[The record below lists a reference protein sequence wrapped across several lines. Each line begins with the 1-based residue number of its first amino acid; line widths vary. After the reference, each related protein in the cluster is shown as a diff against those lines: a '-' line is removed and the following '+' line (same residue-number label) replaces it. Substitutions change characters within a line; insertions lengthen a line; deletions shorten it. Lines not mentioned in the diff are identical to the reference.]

1 MDRAFVDYY
10 RCPESFVTFVPSGE
24 LPSGDSGYFDFGP
37 NAVCYGRCSSNSPA
51 EHAADALYDA
61 LPDVTL
67 DRGKVSLPFDPS
79 EVVANLRYE
88 RYVSSNGNGKRLGN
102 GSILSKAYYSV
113 RPLLSVSVRK
123 HLQRMHMRDWREI
136 PFPNWPVDFNV
147 ECIFEQLMTLLL
159 EAHAV
164 ESLPFIWFWPDGF
177 PSCAVMTHDV
187 EALPGREACLRL
199 MDIDDIWGIKSSF
212 EIVPEGRYPV
222 SDAFLREMRSR
233 GFEINVHDF
242 DHDGRLF
249 SDRELFLERAEQIN
263 RYGRDYGADGF
274 RSAILYRNVDWFGAL
289 DFAYDMSVP
298 SVGSLEAQRGGC
310 CSVTPFFIGNMLELP
325 VTTTQDYCLF
335 HILNQYSIDLWKR
348 QIALISEKHGLA
360 NFIVHPDYVFEP
372 RALDTY
378 KALLAYLAE
387 LRAESKMWI
396 ARPGEVNDWW
406 RERSQMRLICHGERW
421 EIEGPGKERA
431 RIAYASL
438 EGNQLVYRVESSS
451 LAPAKT
457 VNAA

>member
-1 MDRAFVDYY
+1 MDVDD
-10 RCPESFVTFVPSGE
+10 
-24 LPSGDSGYFDFGP
+24 L
-37 NAVCYGRCSSNSPA
+37 
-51 EHAADALYDA
+51 
-61 LPDVTL
+61 
-67 DRGKVSLPFDPS
+67 
-79 EVVANLRYE
+79 
-88 RYVSSNGNGKRLGN
+88 
-102 GSILSKAYYSV
+102 
-113 RPLLSVSVRK
+113 
-123 HLQRMHMRDWREI
+123 
-136 PFPNWPVDFNV
+136 
-147 ECIFEQLMTLLL
+147 
-159 EAHAV
+159 
-164 ESLPFIWFWPDGF
+164 
-177 PSCAVMTHDV
+177 
-187 EALPGREACLRL
+187 
-199 MDIDDIWGIKSSF
+199 WGIKSSF

-222 SDAFLREMRSR
+222 SNAFLQEMRTR

-242 DHDGRLF
+242 DHDGLLF

-263 RYGRDYGADGF
+263 HYGKEYGADGF
-274 RSAILYRNVDWFGAL
+274 RSAVLYRNVDWFSAL

-360 NFIVHPDYVFEP
+360 NFIVHPDYVFKP

-378 KALLAYLAE
+378 KELLAYLAE

-406 RERSQMRLICHGERW
+406 RERSQMRLVNHGDGW

-431 RIAYASL
+431 RVAYASL
-438 EGNQLVYRVESSS
+438 EGNQLVYRVESPS